1 MNTDNHRTGIAPDP
15 AASKRARGGRRAR
28 KRSAEIPVDATPLGL
43 NVGWW
48 KRAVHSAGGYVVT
61 GHVGRLGIAAREG
74 AGLDAWDMWKGGALL
89 DAARGLF
96 QLVDEVEAIQPT
108 THAATDDKER
118 RTAELVCAWTDAHG
132 PLGLVLRDV
141 ISITTEAKDVGLPRF
156 HDVPSLVEQR
166 QTWFYAGKWWW
177 LHDDNDAR
185 LVRAQ
190 DAVPPSVSLLKSH
203 GALQVSFDTVSRAF
217 SSTSGDG
224 MPIPFTDAWWLRQV
238 ESVDDFVKAA
248 ASLKALHDGLQ
259 EDADEDDAKRARAL
273 AAEVL
278 EARRQVLMADGSLRF
293 AGKTLFDCIGGAI
306 VDEVTGA
313 NSLTRCVCGR
323 YFRALPSTK
332 RFHDDN
338 CEQKH
343 RKRRRRQL
351 AYLAESLLGE
361 HSAIDARRR
370 LPKHFD
376 GREVTRAD
384 KVLAVKMGRAL
395 VDHRRGTPWATIA
408 TRLRADPADVAS
420 WLRQCSLEE
429 PRARRRGGSA
439 AKL

>member
-1 MNTDNHRTGIAPDP
+1 MNTDNHRTGIPP
-15 AASKRARGGRRAR
+15 AQIASGRARGGQRAR
-28 KRSAEIPVDATPLGL
+28 KRSAEIPVDATPRGL
-43 NVGWW
+43 NIGRW
-48 KRAVHSAGGYVVT
+48 KRAVHGAGGYVVT
-61 GHVGRLGIAAREG
+61 GHVDRLEIAAREG

-141 ISITTEAKDVGLPRF
+141 ISITMAEKDVGLPRF
-156 HDVPSLVEQR
+156 HGVPSFVEQR

-177 LHDDNDAR
+177 LNDDNDAR
-185 LVRAQ
+185 LVRGQ
-190 DAVPPSVSLLKSH
+190 DAVPSAVSLLNSH
-203 GALQVSFDTVSRAF
+203 GARQVSVDTVSRAF
-217 SSTSGDG
+217 SSTSGHG

-238 ESVDDFVKAA
+238 EFVGDFVRAA
-248 ASLKALHDGLQ
+248 VSLKALHDGLQ
-259 EDADEDDAKRARAL
+259 RGASEDDAERARVL

-278 EARRQVLMADGSLRF
+278 EARRQVLMADGSMRF
-293 AGKTLFDCIGGAI
+293 AGKTLFDCIGGAL

-323 YFRALPSTK
+323 YFRAVPSTK
-332 RFHDDN
+332 LFHDGN

-343 RKRRRRQL
+343 RKSRRRKL
-351 AYLAESLLGE
+351 AYLAEKLLGE
-361 HSAIDARRR
+361 HSAIDARRL

-376 GREVTRAD
+376 GREVTRAE

-395 VDHRRGTPWATIA
+395 VEHRRGTPWATIA
-408 TRLRADPADVAS
+408 MRLRAVPADVAS

-429 PRARRRGGSA
+429 PSEEPTR
-439 AKL
+439 